1 MNPEKQNNERND
13 EDSMKQ
19 LREQVNNL
27 EALRIVLRDK
37 KIAETIRK
45 HFDYNSARTHF
56 VARFNLN
63 KEQAESILNMPF
75 EELHNLTV
83 EDIENQYTDL
93 VKAYRSTV
101 YLRPLLES
109 EAWSKSKADI
119 PIPLGLD
126 IAGNVCMT
134 DLAKISHLFVAG
146 ATGSG
151 KSICM
156 NSLITSLLLKFSPD
170 ELNLIMVDPRVVE
183 FEIFDSIPH
192 LITPIMNDPEKVPQA
207 LHWTLNEID
216 RRYKELEKVKAKNW
230 KDFNAKTT
238 KQKLSILIVII
249 DELSDLM
256 MSDAKK
262 DVEQCICQIAQK
274 GHNVGVHLIVAT
286 QAPRKEVITDLIKDN
301 IPAKIAFRVCNSMD
315 SHVIMDA
322 PGAENLIGNGDM
334 LFVSADSKV
343 PKRIQGAYISDK
355 EIEKILDNVV
365 VQRLPSFDESIAGP
379 LEKNTVKTDD
389 EEDDEPDVLVNQDV
403 IKAVADK
410 YLLPNDSPT
419 MTKALGIII
428 NEQQVSTSYLQRR
441 LRIGYNQAA
450 EIVDKL
456 EQRHVISAPLPGGQ
470 KRTILIMDELPS
482 KTTDGENK

>member
-1 MNPEKQNNERND
+1 MNSENQNNERND
-13 EDSMKQ
+13 EDSMKH
-19 LREQVNNL
+19 LREQANNL

-56 VARFNLN
+56 VARFNLS
-63 KEQAESILNMPF
+63 KEQAEFILNMSF

-83 EDIENQYTDL
+83 EEIEDQYTDL
-93 VKAYRSTV
+93 VKAHRSTV

-109 EAWSKSKADI
+109 DAWSKSKADI

-134 DLAKISHLFVAG
+134 DLAKISHLFIAG

-170 ELNLIMVDPRVVE
+170 ELNLIMVDPRIVE
-183 FEIFDSIPH
+183 FEMFDSIPH

-207 LHWTLNEID
+207 LHWTLSEIE
-216 RRYKELEKVKAKNW
+216 RRYKALGKVKAKNW
-230 KDFNAKTT
+230 KDFNAKST

-274 GHNVGVHLIVAT
+274 GHDVGVHLIVAT
-286 QAPRKEVITDLIKDN
+286 QAPRKEVITDLIREN
-301 IPAKIAFRVCNSMD
+301 IPAKIAFRVADAMD
-315 SHVIMDA
+315 SHVIMDES
-322 PGAENLIGNGDM
+322 GAEKLIGNGDM
-334 LFVSADSKV
+334 LFISADSKT

-355 EIEKILDNVV
+355 EIEKVLDNVV
-365 VQRLPSFDESIAGP
+365 AQRLPSLDESIAGP
-379 LEKNTVKTDD
+379 LKKSTIKTED
-389 EEDDEPDVLVNQDV
+389 EEDDETDVSVDPDV

-410 YLLPNDSPT
+410 YFLPDDPPV

-428 NEQQVSTSYLQRR
+428 SEQQASTSYLQRK

-456 EQRHVISAPLPGGQ
+456 EQRKVISAPVPGGQ
-470 KRTILIMDELPS
+470 KRTILIMDELPP

>member
-1 MNPEKQNNERND
+1 MNSENQNIEQNNE
-13 EDSMKQ
+13 DSLKL

-37 KIAETIRK
+37 KITENILK
-45 HFDYNSARTHF
+45 HFDYNSARTHL
-56 VARFNLN
+56 VDRFNLN
-63 KEQAESILNMPF
+63 KEQAEFILNMPF
-75 EELHNLTV
+75 EELHNLTLEEI
-83 EDIENQYTDL
+83 EDQYTGL

-101 YLRPLLES
+101 YLRPLWES

-151 KSICM
+151 KSMCM

-170 ELNLIMVDPRVVE
+170 ELNLIMVDPKVVE
-183 FEIFDSIPH
+183 FEMFDSIPH

-207 LHWTLNEID
+207 LHWTLNEIE
-216 RRYKELEKVKAKNW
+216 RRFKALEKVKAKNW
-230 KDFNAKTT
+230 KDFNAKST

-274 GHNVGVHLIVAT
+274 GHDVGVHLIVAT
-286 QAPRKEVITDLIKDN
+286 QAPRKEVITDLIKEN
-301 IPAKIAFRVCNSMD
+301 IPAKIAFRVCNKMD

-322 PGAENLIGNGDM
+322 PGAEKLIGNGDM
-334 LFVSADSKV
+334 LFVSAESKV

-355 EIEKILDNVV
+355 EIEKILDNDVA
-365 VQRLPSFDESIAGP
+365 QRLPSFDESIAGP
-379 LEKNTVKTDD
+379 LDKSTIRTEDEKDD
-389 EEDDEPDVLVNQDV
+389 ENDISADPDV

-410 YLLPNDSPT
+410 YLLPDDPPI
-419 MTKALGIII
+419 MTKALEIII
-428 NEQQVSTSYLQRR
+428 SEQQVSTSYLQRK

-450 EIVDKL
+450 EIMDKL
-456 EQRHVISAPLPGGQ
+456 EQRHVVSATLPGGQ
-470 KRTILIMDELPS
+470 KRVILINNSIES
-482 KTTDGENK
+482 TERGSE

>member
-1 MNPEKQNNERND
+1 MNPENQNNERND
-13 EDSMKQ
+13 EDSMKH
-19 LREQVNNL
+19 LREQANNL

-56 VARFNLN
+56 VARFNLS
-63 KEQAESILNMPF
+63 KEQAEFILNMSF

-83 EDIENQYTDL
+83 EEIEDQYTDL
-93 VKAYRSTV
+93 VKAHRSTV

-109 EAWSKSKADI
+109 DAWSKSKADI

-126 IAGNVCMT
+126 IAGNICMT
-134 DLAKISHLFVAG
+134 DLAKISHLFIAG

-170 ELNLIMVDPRVVE
+170 ELNLIMVDPRIVE
-183 FEIFDSIPH
+183 FEMFDSIPH

-207 LHWTLNEID
+207 LHWTLSEIE
-216 RRYKELEKVKAKNW
+216 RRYKALGKVKAKNW
-230 KDFNAKTT
+230 KDFNAKST

-274 GHNVGVHLIVAT
+274 GHDVGVHLIVAT
-286 QAPRKEVITDLIKDN
+286 QAPRKEVITDLIRES
-301 IPAKIAFRVCNSMD
+301 IPAKIAFRVADAMD
-315 SHVIMDA
+315 SHVIMDES
-322 PGAENLIGNGDM
+322 GAEKLIGNGDM
-334 LFVSADSKV
+334 LFISADSKT

-355 EIEKILDNVV
+355 EIEKVLDNVV
-365 VQRLPSFDESIAGP
+365 AQRLPSFDESIAGP
-379 LEKNTVKTDD
+379 LKKSTIKTEDEDDD
-389 EEDDEPDVLVNQDV
+389 ETEVSVDPDV

-410 YLLPNDSPT
+410 YLLPDDPPV
-419 MTKALGIII
+419 MTKALGIIM
-428 NEQQVSTSYLQRR
+428 NEQQISTSFLQRR
-441 LRIGYNQAA
+441 LHIGYNQAA
-450 EIVDKL
+450 ELVDKL
-456 EQRHVISAPLPGGQ
+456 EQRHVVSAPLPGGQ
-470 KRTILIMDELPS
+470 KRVILINNSIES
-482 KTTDGENK
+482 TERGSE

>member
-1 MNPEKQNNERND
+1 MDPKNQNNERND
-13 EDSMKQ
+13 EDSMKH
-19 LREQVNNL
+19 LREQANNL

-56 VARFNLN
+56 VARFNLS
-63 KEQAESILNMPF
+63 KEQAEFILNMSF

-83 EDIENQYTDL
+83 EEIEDQYTDL

-109 EAWSKSKADI
+109 DAWSKSKADS

-134 DLAKISHLFVAG
+134 DLAKISHLFIAG

-170 ELNLIMVDPRVVE
+170 ELNLIMVDPRIVE
-183 FEIFDSIPH
+183 FEMFDSIPH

-207 LHWTLNEID
+207 LRWTVNEIE
-216 RRYKELEKVKAKNW
+216 RRYKALGKVKAKNW
-230 KDFNAKTT
+230 KDFNAKST

-262 DVEQCICQIAQK
+262 DVEQCICQIAKK
-274 GHNVGVHLIVAT
+274 GHDAGVHLIIAT
-286 QAPRKEVITDLIKDN
+286 QAPRKEVITDLIKEN
-301 IPAKIAFRVCNSMD
+301 IPAKIAFRVADAMD
-315 SHVIMDA
+315 SHVIMGES
-322 PGAENLIGNGDM
+322 GAEKLIGNGDM
-334 LFVSADSKV
+334 LFISAGSKA

-355 EIEKILDNVV
+355 EIEKVLDNDV

-379 LEKNTVKTDD
+379 LKMSTIRTED
-389 EEDDEPDVLVNQDV
+389 EEDDETGVSVDPDV
-403 IKAVADK
+403 IKAVAEK
-410 YLLPNDSPT
+410 YLLPDDPPV
-419 MTKALGIII
+419 MTKALEIII
-428 NEQQVSTSYLQRR
+428 SEQQASTSYLQRK

-456 EQRHVISAPLPGGQ
+456 EQRHVISAPVSGGQ
-470 KRTILIMDELPS
+470 KRTILIMDELPP